1 MNQKDWIE
9 YFEVINDRKPTP
21 QEFAAAKEAGEF
33 ESDSLNPNKRY
44 QLKNR
49 LK

>member
-33 ESDSLNPNKRY
+33 ESDSLINRAWLSP
-44 QLKNR
+44 LK
-49 LK
+49 